1 MKPEGRPV
9 IVSKP
14 QAGPGRAW
22 LELIYARSMQLT
34 RPLFG
39 VESHS
44 TERGPP
50 RLSHTMRKFGL
61 SGVTPPSKA
70 RKTMETAQ
78 RRRRKGRRTRICS
91 GVSSSSQRSLTRHLA
106 GDLQYSRI
114 PEMLVFRCE
123 DGGSMMAGE

>member
-1 MKPEGRPV
+1 MKSEDRSVVVG
-9 IVSKP
+9 KP

-61 SGVTPPSKA
+61 SGVTPPPKA

-78 RRRRKGRRTRICS
+78 RRRRKRPQNAYLLGSELKFSEVLDSTSSWRPAVLQDPRD
-91 GVSSSSQRSLTRHLA
+91 VS
-106 GDLQYSRI
+106 
-114 PEMLVFRCE
+114 V
-123 DGGSMMAGE
+123 